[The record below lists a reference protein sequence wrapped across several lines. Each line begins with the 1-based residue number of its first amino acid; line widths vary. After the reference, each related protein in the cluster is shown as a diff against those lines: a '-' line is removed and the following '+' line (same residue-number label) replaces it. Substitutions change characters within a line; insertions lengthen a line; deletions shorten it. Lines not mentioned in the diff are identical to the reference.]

1 VVMSSVPPTNNR
13 RSRRPGRDAVR
24 RPILTPKWSFE
35 GVYLR
40 VGAIPASRVIVIER
54 TAVHSGDADLAEVFG
69 PAEDALRKV
78 ERGKFG
84 LLVDVRLAPG
94 RNDSEFE
101 KAFQPYRQRLQRG
114 FRRVAILVETTYGK
128 LQCQRYAREDGAA
141 NCVFDDYAT
150 AVVWLDDTSGHL
162 GR

>member
-1 VVMSSVPPTNNR
+1 MSSVPPTNSR
-13 RSRRPGRDAVR
+13 RSRRPGRQAIR
-24 RPILTPKWSFE
+24 RPILTPKWSFQ

-40 VGAIPASRVIVIER
+40 VGAIPASSVIIIER

-69 PAEDALRKV
+69 PAEDALRNV
-78 ERGKFG
+78 ERGKLG

-101 KAFQPYRQRLQRG
+101 KSFQPYRQRLQRG

-128 LQCQRYAREDGAA
+128 LQCQRYAREDGIS
-141 NCVFDDYAT
+141 NCVFDDYAA
-150 AVVWLDDTSGHL
+150 AVAWLDDTSGHL
-162 GR
+162 AR